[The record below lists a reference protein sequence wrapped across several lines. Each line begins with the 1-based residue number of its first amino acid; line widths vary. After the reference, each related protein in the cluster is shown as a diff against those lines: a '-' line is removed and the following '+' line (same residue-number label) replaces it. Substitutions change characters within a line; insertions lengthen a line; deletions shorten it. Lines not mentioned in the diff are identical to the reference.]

1 MTGPG
6 GEMPFLDHLEELR
19 TRLIKSL
26 LALICGFA
34 VGLWIVQRLDLIVW
48 LKRPIASYLAY
59 TGGKLTITNPTDS
72 VMIVLKLSFIVG
84 VVLVSPVIIYQV
96 WAFLSPALY
105 ERERKTM
112 APALLVGLLLFLV
125 GAALGWYFVV
135 PQALHVFLG
144 FQSEALAYVISY
156 SEYFSFILQ
165 IVVALGLSFEL
176 PLVIIILAGLGLV
189 TPGALNRFRRIWLV
203 LACVAGALLSPGTD
217 VISMIMM
224 TVPLLLLYEVGFA
237 GAVII
242 ERRRKRAAAIAG
254 LILMGL
260 LLGGGSLGA
269 QEPVPR
275 AGAVGAQ
282 ARDSLPDSTRARRGQ
297 ALDTATAR
305 RLGLPSAPT
314 RSFAPADSLTD
325 ALLQRPGYVVTQ
337 YRADTA
343 TVLPAERRLIL
354 RGQALAGR
362 QGTLLQADSI
372 TYHEASCALD
382 ATGSPALFDK
392 ANVMVGQGIRYNTCL
407 QRGVVTQAF
416 TDFTE
421 GATTWYLRGN
431 IAQDSSASRL
441 YAASSAVTSCDLP
454 TPHYYFEAKE
464 VKWTANHFIVA
475 RPAVLYIRD
484 VPILW
489 LPFVFQDTRA
499 GRRSGILIPRFGIND
514 LVRPDPSYKRQVTN
528 VGYYWAPNDYF
539 DMLVRMDWYS
549 GRYTT
554 FGFGGQY
561 HWLDRFLTGSFTL
574 NRTLNEGGS
583 RGFTV
588 HWDHRQAF
596 NLSTSLNLTLDYAS
610 NTQQLAGNAIDPLV
624 NTRTIMSNINFTRR
638 MRWGNLSLGA
648 TRRQTVST
656 GTVQMTLPTFT
667 MTPKP
672 IDIGRSFT
680 WSPSLSITNNLNTG
694 VIQVVPTVVAGGVQ
708 SDSSTFNTRTT
719 SLQFSTPLRIGGFNW
734 SNGFS
739 VTDQQSGLVTAGVLP
754 QVQIDPVTG
763 DTLNVYRTSN
773 GDFATGID
781 WTTSIGLPILL
792 RGSWKLQPSIG
803 VANVAPG
810 PLLLRNQR
818 SGGQYVA
825 QTKRLEFAVSLS
837 PTLFGFYPGFGPVA
851 RFRHTLSPVIT
862 YRYNPAATVPGDY
875 ANAAGLSSTLSP
887 QVQTLGIGFSQNL
900 EAKARS
906 AAADTGATS
915 TARKY
920 RVFSLSTSPIQY
932 DFEQAKQP
940 GFNGWRTQLF
950 SNTFQSDLLPGFN
963 LTLQHNLWDGPVGLT
978 TSHFS
983 PYLQSVSAN
992 FSISGNTF
1000 RSLSRL
1006 LGLSDKPAPAAGP
1019 TGQAPAGYQAGGSG
1033 RPGSWFNA
1041 DPLAR
1046 SGSHG
1051 FTAAFNY
1058 SLQKN
1063 RAIGTLPA
1071 SKQESLGFNTSF
1083 SPTPFWTVSW
1093 NTQYNFTAHRFES
1106 QILRLQRDLHEWR
1119 AGFDFLRN
1127 PNGNFAF
1134 YFSIALTDLPE
1145 LKFDY
1150 NQTSDIQ

>member
-26 LALICGFA
+26 LALIGGFA

-48 LKRPIASYLAY
+48 LKRPIAQYLAY
-59 TGGKLTITNPTDS
+59 TGGKLVITNPTES

-84 VVLVSPVIIYQV
+84 LILVSPVLIYQV

-105 ERERKTM
+105 ERERRTM
-112 APALLVGLLLFLV
+112 APALLAGLLLFLV
-125 GAALGWYFVV
+125 GAGLGWYFVV
-135 PQALHVFLG
+135 PQALSVFLG
-144 FQSEALAYVISY
+144 FQSEALAYVITY
-156 SEYFSFILQ
+156 NEYFSFILQ

-189 TPGALNRFRRIWLV
+189 TPRALNQFRRFWVV
-203 LACVAGALLSPGTD
+203 LACVAGALLSPGAD

-237 GAVII
+237 GAVLI
-242 ERRRKRAAAIAG
+242 ERRRNHAAAIAG
-254 LILMGL
+254 LVLL
-260 LLGGGSLGA
+260 AVLLGGGSLGA

-275 AGAVGAQ
+275 AGAVQAQ
-282 ARDSLPDSTRARRGQ
+282 PRDSLSDSARARRGQ
-297 ALDTATAR
+297 ALDTAAAR

-314 RSFAPADSLTD
+314 RSFAPPDSLTEV
-325 ALLQRPGYVVTQ
+325 LLQRPGYQVTQ

-343 TVLPAERRLIL
+343 VVLPDQRRLVL
-354 RGQALAGR
+354 QGEALAGR
-362 QGTLLQADSI
+362 QGTLLEADSI
-372 TYHEASCALD
+372 TYRESACALD

-392 ANVMVGQGIRYNTCL
+392 ANVMVGNSIRYNTCL

-421 GATTWYLRGN
+421 GAATWYLRGN

-441 YAASSAVTSCDLP
+441 YAASSSVTSCDLP
-454 TPHYYFEAKE
+454 VPHYYFQAKE
-464 VKWTANHFIVA
+464 VKWTASHFIVA

-489 LPFVFQDTRA
+489 LPFVFQDTRS
-499 GRRSGILIPRFGIND
+499 GRRSGILIPKFGIND

-539 DMLVRMDWYS
+539 DLMARLDWYS
-549 GRYTT
+549 GRFIT

-574 NRTLNEGGS
+574 SRTLNEGGS

-596 NLSTSLNLTLDYAS
+596 NLNTSLNLTLDYAS

-672 IDIGRSFT
+672 VAVGRNLT
-680 WSPSLSITNNLNTG
+680 WSPAFSVINNLNTG
-694 VIQVVPTVVAGGVQ
+694 VIQTIPTVVGDTLLT
-708 SDSSTFNTRTT
+708 DSSTFNTRST
-719 SLQFSTPLRIGGFNW
+719 SLRFDTPVRIGGFNW
-734 SNGFS
+734 SNGFT
-739 VTDQQSGLVTAGVLP
+739 VTDENSTTRTPGAVPV
-754 QVQIDPVTG
+754 VEIDPATG
-763 DTLNVYRTSN
+763 DTLNVYRASN
-773 GDFATGID
+773 GQFATGID
-781 WTTSIGLPILL
+781 WTTSIGLPVLL
-792 RGSWKLQPSIG
+792 RGSWRLQPSIG

-810 PLLLRNQR
+810 PLWLRNQR

-825 QTKRLEFAVSLS
+825 QTKRLEFAVTSS
-837 PTLFGFYPGFGPVA
+837 PALFGFYPGFGPVA
-851 RFRHTLSPVIT
+851 RFRHTLSPVIA
-862 YRYNPAATVPGDY
+862 YRFNPAATVPSEY
-875 ANAAGLSSTLSP
+875 ANAAGLNTTISP

-900 EAKARS
+900 EAKAKS
-906 AAADTGATS
+906 AAADTSATA

-920 RVFSLSTSPIQY
+920 RVFSLSTSPVEY
-932 DFEQAKQP
+932 DFEQAKRP
-940 GFNGWRTQLF
+940 GYNGWRTQLF

-963 LTLQHNLWDGPVGLT
+963 LTLQHNLWDGPVGLA

-983 PYLQSVSAN
+983 PYLQNVSAN

-1006 LGLSDKPAPAAGP
+1006 LGLSKKPAPAATP
-1019 TGQAPAGYQAGGSG
+1019 APAPTGYQAGGSG
-1033 RPGSWFNA
+1033 RPGSWFNT

-1046 SGSHG
+1046 TGTQG
-1051 FTAAFNY
+1051 FTAAFNFTM
-1058 SLQKN
+1058 QKN
-1063 RAIGTLPA
+1063 RAVGTIPA
-1071 SKQESLGFNTSF
+1071 SKQENLGFTTSF

-1106 QILRLQRDLHEWR
+1106 QILRLQRNLHEWK
-1119 AGFDFLRN
+1119 AGFDFYRN